1 MYYLIY
7 VPLYL
12 LSLLPLRVLYL
23 LSDAVYGLL
32 YHIIGYRKKVVMD
45 NLQIAFPEKTVQERV
60 LIAKKFYHNFIDTFI
75 ETIKMFSASEAYL
88 RKRVSGNWEV
98 FQQLYDTG
106 RSCQVHLGHTFNWEW
121 ANSTGV
127 TQMKYVFI
135 GVYMPIT
142 NKTLDK
148 IFYDLRSKTG
158 TVMLPA
164 TDMRKAMIPYRN
176 TLYALGLVADQAPG
190 NPSKAYWLNFFN
202 KPTPFVMGPEK
213 GARAGNL
220 PVIFAT
226 IEKPKRGYY
235 KVILQIA
242 EENPASLAEGE
253 LTVRYARYV
262 EEVIRR
268 NPDMWLWSH
277 RRWKR
282 EWSPEYKDLWI
293 DIKSPV

>member
-7 VPLYL
+7 GLLYT
-12 LSLLPLRVLYL
+12 LSLLPIRVLYL

-45 NLQIAFPEKTVQERV
+45 NLLAVFPDKTEEERV
-60 LIAKKFYHNFIDTFI
+60 RIAKKFYHNFIDTFI
-75 ETIKMFSASEAYL
+75 ETIKMFSASKAFL
-88 RKRVSGNWEV
+88 QKRVSGNWEV
-98 FQQLYDTG
+98 FQQLYETG

-164 TDMRKAMIPYRN
+164 TDMRRAMIPYRN
-176 TLYALGLVADQAPG
+176 VQYALGLVADQAPG
-190 NPSKAYWLNFFN
+190 DPSKAYWLNFFN
-202 KPTPFVMGPEK
+202 RPTPFVMGPER
-213 GARAGNL
+213 GAMAGNL

-235 KVILQIA
+235 KVILQVA
-242 EENPASLAEGE
+242 EENPAALQPGE
-253 LTVRYARYV
+253 LTLRYARYL

-282 EWSPEYKDLWI
+282 KWSAEYQDLWI
-293 DIKSPV
+293 DTKSPA

>member
-7 VPLYL
+7 GLLYT
-12 LSLLPLRVLYL
+12 LSLLPIRVLYL

-45 NLQIAFPEKTVQERV
+45 NLRTVFPEKTEEERV

-75 ETIKMFSASEAYL
+75 ETIKMFSASKAFL
-88 RKRVSGNWEV
+88 QKRVSGNWEV
-98 FQQLYDTG
+98 FQQLYETG

-164 TDMRKAMIPYRN
+164 TDMRRAMIPYRN
-176 TLYALGLVADQAPG
+176 VQYALGLVADQAPG
-190 NPSKAYWLNFFN
+190 DPSKAYWLNFFN
-202 KPTPFVMGPEK
+202 RPTPFVMGPER
-213 GARAGNL
+213 GAMAGNL

-235 KVILQIA
+235 KVILQVA
-242 EENPASLAEGE
+242 EENPAALQPGE
-253 LTVRYARYV
+253 LTLRYARYL
-262 EEVIRR
+262 EDVIRR

-282 EWSPEYKDLWI
+282 KWSAEYQDLWI
-293 DIKSPV
+293 DTKSPA